1 MSGKR
6 LASVSQAT
14 SSKDEPPSKKPFVAI
29 PPVNIGSVATE
40 VRPNQHI
47 LAFRLLVLFS

>member
-6 LASVSQAT
+6 SASTSQT
-14 SSKDEPPSKKPFVAI
+14 TPSKDEPPSKKQFVAI

-40 VRPNQHI
+40 VKLNDQV
-47 LAFRLLVLFS
+47 LELVV

>member
-6 LASVSQAT
+6 PASVSLAA
-14 SSKDEPPSKKPFVAI
+14 SSKDEPPSKKQFVAI

-40 VRPNQHI
+40 VGPDLI
-47 LAFRLLVLFS
+47 GFVYSWIFL

>member
-6 LASVSQAT
+6 PASVSQAA
-14 SSKDEPPSKKPFVAI
+14 SSKDEPPSKKQFVAI

-40 VRPNQHI
+40 VGLYLP
-47 LAFRLLVLFS
+47 